1 MNVYDWDKTIY
12 QKDSTEQFYL
22 FCFRKHPIKMLKCLP
37 ENIKGFVLY
46 FLKKIDVTEMKR
58 HLYVFLNNLDDVDAL
73 VKQFWDENII
83 YINDW
88 YLNNHKDDDIVISAS
103 PYFLV
108 KEGCSRLKINTL
120 IASEVNKNTGEI
132 LSLNCNRNQK
142 VVRFVQQGYSTK
154 DIDQFYSDSYSDVYL
169 ARLAKQPFL
178 VVKGKV
184 KVWDKL
190 D

>member
-22 FCFRKHPIKMLKCLP
+22 FCFKKHPFKMIKCLP

-46 FLKKIDVTEMKR
+46 FLKKIDLTEMKK
-58 HLYVFLNNLDDVDAL
+58 HLYVFLKQLDDVDEL
-73 VKQFWDENII
+73 LKQFWDENIV

-88 YLNNHKDDDIVISAS
+88 YKKNHRDDDVVISAS

-108 KEGCSRLKINTL
+108 KEGCDRLQISKL
-120 IASEVNKNTGEI
+120 IASQVDKNTGEV
-132 LSLNCNRNQK
+132 LSPNCNRQQK
-142 VVRFVQQGYSTK
+142 VIRFVQEGYDLK

-169 ARLAKQPFL
+169 AREAKQPFL

-184 KVWDKL
+184 EVWDKL